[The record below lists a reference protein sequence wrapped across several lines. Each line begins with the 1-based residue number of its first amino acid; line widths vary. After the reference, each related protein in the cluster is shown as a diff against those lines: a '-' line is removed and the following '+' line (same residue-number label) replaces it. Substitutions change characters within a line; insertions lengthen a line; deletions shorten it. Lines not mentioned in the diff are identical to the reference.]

1 MVDHKKISHHRTA
14 LFWIE
19 PEKIKVLPG
28 LNARDLTT
36 PDNIEHVRRIADS
49 MKASGFLES
58 EPLECS
64 TFDGDLTL
72 TAGHC
77 RLAAVVLARSEG
89 WNCEFVPYIPE
100 SKGTDEVQRIV
111 NQRTSNMG
119 KALTPLEESHNV
131 KRLMGLGLELGE
143 IARRT
148 ARSVTYIEQLL
159 ALQAMPVEVKAMVAN
174 KEIAAKVAVD
184 TIKEIGQS
192 EGSKVLQESV
202 TAARGKGKTKASPKD
217 VRARLEARDDTKRF
231 RCAWK
236 PKTRLLG
243 VRIGNTEF
251 AFSAQVWLD
260 MAEKIASTARGFIE
274 PVDDDTKAQKA
285 EDAAFLEGRPPVA
298 TDPFAG
304 VPAMARPLSGSKP
317 APESLGL
324 MPGTML
330 GNEDELSESAQ

>member
-202 TAARGKGKTKASPKD
+202 TQGRSGAARSARRHEAVPLRLEAEDASPWRED
-217 VRARLEARDDTKRF
+217 RQHRVRVLRPGVARHGREDRQHRARLHRAR
-231 RCAWK
+231 
-236 PKTRLLG
+236 
-243 VRIGNTEF
+243 
-251 AFSAQVWLD
+251 
-260 MAEKIASTARGFIE
+260 
-274 PVDDDTKAQKA
+274 
-285 EDAAFLEGRPPVA
+285 
-298 TDPFAG
+298 
-304 VPAMARPLSGSKP
+304 
-317 APESLGL
+317 
-324 MPGTML
+324 
-330 GNEDELSESAQ
+330 